1 MRERLAD
8 GLYVEFSARRNG
20 ACFRCSTVRQNA
32 GSMRSVGVWRTIEKG
47 ATLMFKRELLERKAV
62 LEAEL
67 LDVNKKLDVI
77 GMSEKPF
84 ESVVYGYSSPGV
96 SSTFWKTEAQARKK
110 YEEYHSKT
118 YFKNGLIYG
127 VILRR
132 NNADGTRTVLDYESK
147 ARN

>member
-1 MRERLAD
+1 
-8 GLYVEFSARRNG
+8 
-20 ACFRCSTVRQNA
+20 
-32 GSMRSVGVWRTIEKG
+32 
-47 ATLMFKRELLERKAV
+47 MFKRELLERKAV

-147 ARN
+147 ARNWELPEQ